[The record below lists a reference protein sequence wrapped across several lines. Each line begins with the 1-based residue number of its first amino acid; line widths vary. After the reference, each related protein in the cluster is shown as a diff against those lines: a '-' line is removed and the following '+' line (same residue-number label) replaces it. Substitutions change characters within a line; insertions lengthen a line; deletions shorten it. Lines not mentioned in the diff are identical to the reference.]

1 MNTATNDLLIQIG
14 IELADIVAYSIT
26 VAAVSRDKSR
36 NDLSQSNLVRS
47 VGYVITEQ
55 GIEII
60 ANSYWTAIEYG
71 QKVGTNV
78 PFEQLYEWAKRYN
91 IRPRNGNFND
101 MVWAI
106 KSAIYRKGT
115 KSRPFINDALDR
127 ANKIINPFL
136 DEWTN
141 NQIGKAFE
149 NF

>member
-1 MNTATNDLLIQIG
+1 MTKEVNDLMIQIG

-71 QKVGTNV
+71 QRAGTSV
-78 PFEQLYEWAKRYN
+78 PFEAIYEWARRYN
-91 IRPRNGNFND
+91 IRPRSGNLND

-106 KSAIYRKGT
+106 KASIFRRGT

-136 DEWTN
+136 DTWTN
-141 NQIGKAFE
+141 DQIGNAFE